1 MQQLITGANLALSQS
16 QCQVKIKTTLAAH
29 IGLDVTA
36 YVLNAQAKV
45 RGDADMIF
53 YGQKQTPNRSVEL
66 VEATTK
72 APYIA
77 QFNLNTQ
84 LFDADISKLAMCAT
98 IDGQGAINAIQDIQI
113 ELWENGQLTATAT
126 VKSAEKTEK
135 ALILAEVYRHKD
147 QWKFRFVNQGF
158 NGGLQPLAEH
168 FGVEISDQAATPEP
182 VPQPV
187 PTPAPQPKIN
197 LSKITLDKRNS
208 QINLQKQAH
217 GFGEIK
223 INLNWN
229 QRTQQAQS
237 AGFFKKLLNQN
248 QGIDLDLGCLFEMQ
262 DGSKSVIQAL
272 GNRFGDF
279 NGFPFIQLSADDRT
293 GALTEGEWLRING
306 QHWSQIR
313 RLVLFA
319 FIYEGVPNW
328 AETDAVVT
336 IYIPD
341 QPPIEIRLTEG
352 QPLGMCGIVEL
363 VNQGGSIQVQRHVRY
378 VPGHRELD
386 QAFGFGLRWV
396 AGSK

>member
-66 VEATTK
+66 VEATIK

-84 LFDADISKLAMCAT
+84 LFDADISKLAICAT
-98 IDGQGAINAIQDIQI
+98 VDGQGAINAIQDIQI
-113 ELWENGQLTATAT
+113 ELWENGQLTAIAT
-126 VKSAEKTEK
+126 IKSAEKTEK
-135 ALILAEVYRHKD
+135 ALILVEIYRYKD
-147 QWKFRFVNQGF
+147 HWKFRFVNQGF

-168 FGVEISDQAATPEP
+168 FGVEISDQSATPEP

-187 PTPAPQPKIN
+187 TAPTAQPKIN
-197 LSKITLDKRNS
+197 LSKIILDKRNS

-229 QRTQQAQS
+229 QRSQQARS
-237 AGFFKKLLNQN
+237 GGFFKKLLNQN

-279 NGFPFIQLSADDRT
+279 NAFPFIQLSADDRT
-293 GALTEGEWLRING
+293 GALKEGEWVRING
-306 QHWSQIR
+306 QYWQQIR
-313 RLVLFA
+313 RVVLFA

-336 IYIPD
+336 IYVPD

-363 VNQGGSIQVQRHVRY
+363 VNQDGSIQVQRHVRY
-378 VPGHRELD
+378 VPGHQELD
-386 QAFGFGLRWV
+386 QTFGFGLRWV